1 VLSDEE
7 PRYLRRQK
15 PLEIKRRKFGRKA
28 WMTYL
33 RVAAWIAL
41 GLAAA
46 WVAYASGHFLYASR
60 QMALVHPEQV
70 ELTGTQYVAR
80 ARVLEIFSAD
90 RNRSVLRIPL
100 DERRRQLE
108 TIPWVEHATVRRAL
122 PNRVEIE
129 IVERTPIAY
138 LRQGSDLSL
147 VDSHGVILER
157 PTKGAFHFPVV
168 TGISSEMAQE
178 DRERRMQLYA
188 GFARQIEAA
197 RSGALEKVSDV
208 DLADGNDLK
217 ANLTGLAGG
226 PAGKGAASN
235 RVADNLG
242 GAWGQADAPLLVHFG
257 DGDFETKYRNLV
269 ENIGQ
274 WRATAGRVDS
284 IDMRFSR
291 EAVVNPD
298 TTPVARPAPKTAP
311 ASAAPKAA
319 PAHSPEKAAAALPA
333 QKAPA
338 AHSAAPKSIAT
349 PKSSPAKKSNAVQ
362 KAAAPHKTGIAR
374 HSTSGQKANTGQK
387 SGTDQKSSRTKKSST
402 ATKAA
407 SKPAHP
413 AAKPAA

>member
-1 VLSDEE
+1 
-7 PRYLRRQK
+7 
-15 PLEIKRRKFGRKA
+15 
-28 WMTYL
+28 MTYL
-33 RVAAWIAL
+33 RVAGWIL
-41 GLAAA
+41 VGLAAA

-60 QMALVHPEQV
+60 QMALIHPEQV
-70 ELTGTQYVAR
+70 ELTGTQYVPR
-80 ARVLEIFSAD
+80 ARVLEMFATD

-147 VDSHGVILER
+147 VDAHGVILER

-168 TGISSEMAQE
+168 TGISPEMAQE

-188 GFARQIEAA
+188 GFAQQIEAA
-197 RSGALEKVSDV
+197 RPSALEKVSDV
-208 DLADGNDLK
+208 DLSDVNDLR

-226 PAGKGAASN
+226 PAATNAAPNTATNNSSS
-235 RVADNLG
+235 
-242 GAWGQADAPLLVHFG
+242 AWGRADAPLLVHFG

-298 TTPVARPAPKTAP
+298 TTPVARPAPK
-311 ASAAPKAA
+311 AA
-319 PAHSPEKAAAALPA
+319 PAHSLEKAAPALPT
-333 QKAPA
+333 QKVPA
-338 AHSAAPKSIAT
+338 AHAAAPKSIST

-362 KAAAPHKTGIAR
+362 KASAPQKTSVAQ
-374 HSTSGQKANTGQK
+374 HSPS
-387 SGTDQKSSRTKKSST
+387 SQKSSHTKKSST
-402 ATKAA
+402 ATKTV

-413 AAKPAA
+413 AAKPAT

>member
-1 VLSDEE
+1 
-7 PRYLRRQK
+7 
-15 PLEIKRRKFGRKA
+15 
-28 WMTYL
+28 MTYL
-33 RVAAWIAL
+33 RVAGWIVV

-60 QMALVHPEQV
+60 QMALIHPEQM
-70 ELTGTQYVAR
+70 ELTGTQYVSR
-80 ARVLEIFSAD
+80 ARVLEIFAAD

-108 TIPWVEHATVRRAL
+108 TIPWIEHATVRRAL

-147 VDSHGVILER
+147 VDAHGVILER

-168 TGISSEMAQE
+168 TGISPEMATE

-188 GFARQIEAA
+188 GFAQQVEAA
-197 RSGALEKVSDV
+197 RIGALEKVSDV
-208 DLADGNDLK
+208 DLADVNDLK

-226 PAGKGAASN
+226 SAGTGAGSN
-235 RVADNLG
+235 NVANNLSS
-242 GAWGQADAPLLVHFG
+242 AWAQADAPLLVHFG
-257 DGDFETKYRNLV
+257 DGDFEPKYRNLV

-298 TTPVARPAPKTAP
+298 ATPIARPAPKTAL

-319 PAHSPEKAAAALPA
+319 PAHSPEKAAPALPV
-333 QKAPA
+333 QKAAA
-338 AHSAAPKSIAT
+338 AHSAAPKSIST
-349 PKSSPAKKSNAVQ
+349 SKSSPAKKSNAVQ
-362 KAAAPHKTGIAR
+362 KAKAPQKTGIAQ
-374 HSTSGQKANTGQK
+374 HPSSAQWASTGQK
-387 SGTDQKSSRTKKSST
+387 SGADQKSSQTKKSST
-402 ATKAA
+402 ATKSA

-413 AAKPAA
+413 AAKPAT

>member
-1 VLSDEE
+1 
-7 PRYLRRQK
+7 
-15 PLEIKRRKFGRKA
+15 
-28 WMTYL
+28 MTYL
-33 RVAAWIAL
+33 RVAGWIAA

-60 QMALVHPEQV
+60 QMALIHPEQV
-70 ELTGTQYVAR
+70 ELTGTQYVPR

-129 IVERTPIAY
+129 VVERTPIAY

-147 VDSHGVILER
+147 VDAHGVILER

-188 GFARQIEAA
+188 GFAQQIEAA
-197 RSGALEKVSDV
+197 RPGALEKVSDV
-208 DLADGNDLK
+208 DLADVNDLR

-226 PAGKGAASN
+226 SAARNATPNSATSN
-235 RVADNLG
+235 SSS
-242 GAWGQADAPLLVHFG
+242 AWGQTDAPLLVHFG

-298 TTPVARPAPKTAP
+298 TTPVARPASKTAP
-311 ASAAPKAA
+311 AHSSEKVEPAP
-319 PAHSPEKAAAALPA
+319 PA
-333 QKAPA
+333 QKVPS
-338 AHSAAPKSIAT
+338 AHSAAPKLIST

-362 KAAAPHKTGIAR
+362 KAKTPQKTSIPQQ
-374 HSTSGQKANTGQK
+374 HSTAGQK
-387 SGTDQKSSRTKKSST
+387 SSQTKKSST

>member
-1 VLSDEE
+1 
-7 PRYLRRQK
+7 
-15 PLEIKRRKFGRKA
+15 
-28 WMTYL
+28 MTYL
-33 RVAAWIAL
+33 RVAGWIVV
-41 GLAAA
+41 GLTAA
-46 WVAYASGHFLYASR
+46 WVTYASGHFLYASR
-60 QMALVHPEQV
+60 QMALIHPEQV
-70 ELTGTQYVAR
+70 ELTGTQYVPR
-80 ARVLEIFSAD
+80 ARVLEIFATD
-90 RNRSVLRIPL
+90 RNRSVLRIQL

-147 VDSHGVILER
+147 VDAHGVILER
-157 PTKGAFHFPVV
+157 PTKGAFHFTVV
-168 TGISSEMAQE
+168 TGISPETATE
-178 DRERRMQLYA
+178 DRERRMELYA
-188 GFARQIEAA
+188 GFAQQIEAA
-197 RSGALEKVSDV
+197 RPGALEKVSDV
-208 DLADGNDLK
+208 DLADVNDLK

-226 PAGKGAASN
+226 SAGTGAASN
-235 RVADNLG
+235 SAANNSSS
-242 GAWGQADAPLLVHFG
+242 AWGQADAPLLVHFG

-298 TTPVARPAPKTAP
+298 TTPVARPAPK
-311 ASAAPKAA
+311 AA
-319 PAHSPEKAAAALPA
+319 PAHSPEKTTPAPPA

-362 KAAAPHKTGIAR
+362 KASAPQKTSVAQ
-374 HSTSGQKANTGQK
+374 HSPS
-387 SGTDQKSSRTKKSST
+387 SQKSSQTKKSST
-402 ATKAA
+402 ATKTA
-407 SKPAHP
+407 SKPAHA
-413 AAKPAA
+413 AAKPAR

>member
-1 VLSDEE
+1 
-7 PRYLRRQK
+7 
-15 PLEIKRRKFGRKA
+15 
-28 WMTYL
+28 MTYL
-33 RVAAWIAL
+33 RVAGWMAL

-60 QMALVHPEQV
+60 QMALIHPEQV

-80 ARVLEIFSAD
+80 ARVLEIFAAD

-122 PNRVEIE
+122 PNRLEIE
-129 IVERTPIAY
+129 IVERTPVAY

-147 VDSHGVILER
+147 VDAHGVILER
-157 PTKGAFHFPVV
+157 PTKGVFHFPVV
-168 TGISSEMAQE
+168 TGISPEMAQE

-188 GFARQIEAA
+188 GFTQQIEAA
-197 RSGALEKVSDV
+197 RPGALEKVSDV
-208 DLADGNDLK
+208 DLADMNDLK

-226 PAGKGAASN
+226 SAGAGAASN
-235 RVADNLG
+235 SAANNSSSS
-242 GAWGQADAPLLVHFG
+242 WGQADAPLLVHFG

-298 TTPVARPAPKTAP
+298 TTPVARPA
-311 ASAAPKAA
+311 SKAA
-319 PAHSPEKAAAALPA
+319 PAHSLEKAAPALPA

-338 AHSAAPKSIAT
+338 ARSSAPKSIST
-349 PKSSPAKKSNAVQ
+349 PKSAPAKKTNAVQ
-362 KAAAPHKTGIAR
+362 KASAPQKASIAQ
-374 HSTSGQKANTGQK
+374 HSTAS
-387 SGTDQKSSRTKKSST
+387 QKSSQTKKSST

-413 AAKPAA
+413 ATKPAT

>member
-1 VLSDEE
+1 
-7 PRYLRRQK
+7 
-15 PLEIKRRKFGRKA
+15 
-28 WMTYL
+28 MTYL
-33 RVAAWIAL
+33 RVAGWIAA

-60 QMALVHPEQV
+60 QMALIHPEQV
-70 ELTGTQYVAR
+70 ELTGTQYVPR

-129 IVERTPIAY
+129 VVERTPIAY

-147 VDSHGVILER
+147 VDAHGVILER

-188 GFARQIEAA
+188 GFAQQVEAA
-197 RSGALEKVSDV
+197 RPGALEKVSDV
-208 DLADGNDLK
+208 DLSDVNDLK
-217 ANLTGLAGG
+217 ANLTGLAG
-226 PAGKGAASN
+226 PAGTNAAPSSTASN
-235 RVADNLG
+235 SSSAL
-242 GAWGQADAPLLVHFG
+242 GQADAPLLVHFG

-269 ENIGQ
+269 ENISQ

-298 TTPVARPAPKTAP
+298 TVPIARPTPKIAP
-311 ASAAPKAA
+311 ASAAPKGA
-319 PAHSPEKAAAALPA
+319 PAHSPEKAAPALPA
-333 QKAPA
+333 QKVPA
-338 AHSAAPKSIAT
+338 AAKSIAT
-349 PKSSPAKKSNAVQ
+349 PKSSPAKKSNAAQ
-362 KAAAPHKTGIAR
+362 KAKARQKTGIAQ
-374 HSTSGQKANTGQK
+374 HSTASQKLSQ
-387 SGTDQKSSRTKKSST
+387 TKKSST

-413 AAKPAA
+413 AAKPAT